1 MIAVERLIRN
11 ALKFIVSSG
20 VADSALEKGA
30 DAARDA
36 RGRALALVEAL
47 AQIHVWRCAVDVA
60 TPRDF
65 RAFAIQYVNEALRRA
80 LASHPVSAPDIVNNL
95 VGLLDLFAFS
105 KPETWTRA
113 LLDFEAFPTSPLGQR
128 FLPLGRLLAN
138 HAGDVFRYIKDDVLR
153 DMEEAQAW
161 AAQTKGAAS

>member
-1 MIAVERLIRN
+1 MSAVERLVRN
-11 ALKFIVSSG
+11 ALKFVVNSG
-20 VADSALEKGA
+20 VADSALAKGA

-36 RGRALALVEAL
+36 RGRAVALVEAL
-47 AQIHVWRCAVDVA
+47 SRIHAWRCAVDDK

-65 RAFAIQYVNEALRRA
+65 RVFSIQYVNEALRRA
-80 LASHPVSAPDIVNNL
+80 LASHPVSAPDLVNNL

-138 HAGDVFRYIKDDVLR
+138 HAGDLFRYIKDDVLR
-153 DMEEAQAW
+153 DMEEADAW
-161 AAQTKGAAS
+161 AEQTKGAAS